1 MASYM
6 ETANTVR
13 KGLNSPFYDVIM
25 DCTSTKML
33 SEEVMAIMAII
44 LENCRQ
50 PFTDEAVR
58 KYVSLVETANYLMP
72 SGELRSRQVLVT
84 LALQVGLV

>member
-13 KGLNSPFYDVIM
+13 KGLNSPYYDIIM
-25 DCTSTKML
+25 DSMTTCML
-33 SEEVMAIMAII
+33 SEEVAAIMALI
-44 LENCRQ
+44 LENCKQ

-84 LALQVGLV
+84 LALQVGFV